1 MDSSDTSEREQ
12 RLKEYVESELRDRDD
27 VAGYEIRSTDDPGV
41 NVVVDEDE
49 TRLYHVTLERL
60 PDGTEETHWS
70 YLGDVH
76 ED

>member
-1 MDSSDTSEREQ
+1 MGGSDRSERER

-27 VAGYEIRSTDDPGV
+27 VTGYEFRATDDPGV
-41 NVVVDEDE
+41 NVVVDGDE
-49 TRLYHVTLERL
+49 RRLYHVTLERL
-60 PDGTEETHWS
+60 PDGAEETHWS